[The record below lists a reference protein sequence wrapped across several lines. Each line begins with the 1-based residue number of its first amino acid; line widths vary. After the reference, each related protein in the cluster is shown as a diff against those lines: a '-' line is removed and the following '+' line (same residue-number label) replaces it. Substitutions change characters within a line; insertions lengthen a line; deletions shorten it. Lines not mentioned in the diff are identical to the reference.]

1 MKEINVQKMINESG
15 LIKLVSLKLSEK
27 LNIPQEKIEEY
38 MNKKVESK
46 LNKIGEQLSESDM
59 TPEEFNKSRRL
70 SQINF
75 DDINDK
81 LIKDE

>member
-1 MKEINVQKMINESG
+1 MINESG

-38 MNKKVESK
+38 MNKKVELK